1 MDKYQAHILNNINKL
16 TEKVDVLE
24 QKVDVLEQKVEKL
37 QNNNN
42 IQKNYDTLQKQY
54 TSLLL
59 RVKKLENGTNTS
71 TEEIQKNTV
80 KVWKKM
86 LKR

>member
-1 MDKYQAHILNNINKL
+1 MDKYHAHILNNINKL
-16 TEKVDVLE
+16 TEKVG
-24 QKVDVLEQKVEKL
+24 VLEQKVEKL
-37 QNNNN
+37 QNNN
-42 IQKNYDTLQKQY
+42 IQKDYDTLQKQY

-71 TEEIQKNTV
+71 TEDIQKNTV

>member
-24 QKVDVLEQKVEKL
+24 QKVEKL

-42 IQKNYDTLQKQY
+42 IQKDYDTLQKQY